1 METVEDKVENLVLR
15 FTLGTSL
22 PTSIKEELGSLI
34 YSLVTEGNTEGLPDG
49 ESIKSENL
57 ILYISNIIYGED
69 GTILKVF
76 DTEEEFI
83 NYSRDPHG
91 GLYTLEGELKDL
103 LVNIV
108 DNNKEQLLCLHAKEH
123 PPITTVVKDKVIIL
137 TWV

>member
-1 METVEDKVENLVLR
+1 METVEGKVENLVLR

-22 PTSIKEELGSLI
+22 PTSIKEELGALI
-34 YSLVTEGNTEGLPDG
+34 YSLVTEGNTDGLPDE
-49 ESIKSENL
+49 ESIKSEDL
-57 ILYISNIIYGED
+57 ILYLSNIIYGKD

-83 NYSRDPHG
+83 SYNKDPHG
-91 GLYTLEGELKDL
+91 GINTLEGELKDL

-108 DNNKEQLLCLHAKEH
+108 DNNKEQLLCLHAKEN

-137 TWV
+137 TWA